1 MPTNSLMVL
10 ASDRINVVP
19 LAGRS
24 YQTEELAKTGTATGG
39 MVVGEYTV
47 EVRNESGLAKAF
59 LGDAL

>member
-1 MPTNSLMVL
+1 M
-10 ASDRINVVP
+10 DGDFNVVP
-19 LAGRS
+19 LAGIS
-24 YQTEELAKTGTATGG
+24 YQTEELAKPGTATGG